1 MERAALYQIRS
12 VSKHYR
18 KGPEIIRAVDCVSL
32 DISRGEFLA
41 IQGPSGSGKSTLLHL
56 IGALDLPTS
65 GEIIFDGNNITRLN
79 DKALSILRG
88 SQIGF
93 IFQSFNLIPELD
105 ILQNV
110 TLPLKYARRRD
121 REEIQVLEIIKALGL
136 TDRLHHRPGELS
148 GGEEQRVAIARALI
162 NNPDVILADEP
173 TGNLDTQNR
182 DVLLELFKNL
192 HADGQTIVI
201 VTHDPV
207 VAQAARRQ
215 LRMKDGRIVEE

>member
-1 MERAALYQIRS
+1 MERVILFQIRA

-18 KGPEIIRAVDCVSL
+18 KGPEIIRAVDFVSL
-32 DISRGEFLA
+32 DIPRGEFLA

-56 IGALDLPTS
+56 IGGLDLPTS
-65 GEIIFDGNNITRLN
+65 GEIIFDGNDITRLN
-79 DKALSILRG
+79 DRALSILRG
-88 SQIGF
+88 NHFGF
-93 IFQSFNLIPELD
+93 VFQSFNLIPELD

-110 TLPLKYARRRD
+110 TLPLKYARKRNRRGNH
-121 REEIQVLEIIKALGL
+121 VLEIIEALGL
-136 TDRLHHRPGELS
+136 TDRLHHRPSELS
-148 GGEEQRVAIARALI
+148 GGEEQRVAFARALV

-182 DVLLELFKNL
+182 DVLLDLFKNL
-192 HADGQTIVI
+192 HTDGQTIVI

-215 LRMKDGRIVEE
+215 LMMKDGRILEE

>member
-1 MERAALYQIRS
+1 MERVILFQIRA

-18 KGPEIIRAVDCVSL
+18 KGPEIIRAVDFVSL
-32 DISRGEFLA
+32 DIPRGEFLA

-56 IGALDLPTS
+56 IVGLDLPTS
-65 GEIIFDGNNITRLN
+65 GEIIFDGNDITRLN
-79 DKALSILRG
+79 DRALSILRG
-88 SQIGF
+88 NHFGF
-93 IFQSFNLIPELD
+93 VFQSFNLIPELD

-110 TLPLKYARRRD
+110 TLPLKYARKRNRRGNH
-121 REEIQVLEIIKALGL
+121 VLEIIEALGL
-136 TDRLHHRPGELS
+136 TDRLHHRPSELS
-148 GGEEQRVAIARALI
+148 GGEEQRVAFARALV

-182 DVLLELFKNL
+182 DVLLDLFKNL
-192 HADGQTIVI
+192 HTDGQTIVI

-215 LRMKDGRIVEE
+215 LMMKDGRILEE